1 MRCAFCVITATTLL
15 AACNPFDLADEASE
29 RAARGVVLPIV
40 SQELPAPAAQVA
52 TDCIMAATS
61 RAEMLILARDLGVA
75 AGPQTIVNIQNIA
88 SRPNVVACFAASN
101 IPPIQGAP

>member
-1 MRCAFCVITATTLL
+1 MRQAFCVIAAVTLL

-29 RAARGVVLPIV
+29 RAARGVVLPIM
-40 SQELPAPAAQVA
+40 SQELPSTAAQAA
-52 TDCIMAATS
+52 TDCIIAATS

-88 SRPNVVACFAASN
+88 SRPSVNACFAAAN
-101 IPPIQGAP
+101 VPPIKGAL